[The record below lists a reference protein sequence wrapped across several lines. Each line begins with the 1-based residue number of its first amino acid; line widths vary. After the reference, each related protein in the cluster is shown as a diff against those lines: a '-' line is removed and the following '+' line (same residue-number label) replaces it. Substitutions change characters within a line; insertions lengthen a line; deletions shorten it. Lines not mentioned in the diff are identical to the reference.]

1 MTAEVAILNQQAVA
15 LAADSAVT
23 IGGNNVPKIYPS
35 ANKLFTLSKYA
46 PVGVMVYSSA
56 NFMGVAWEIILK
68 TYRQQLGQQTF
79 SRLEDYAENLLA
91 FIEAND
97 AITPRNQEQ
106 RYTKNLIRSL
116 FEMVNQHVRSQ
127 TQKEQ
132 TSDAEVLS
140 ALVDRLHQEWSA
152 KPVFARVDGTEL
164 DGQSVDMVNQLSE
177 EVAASIFPVLFPELP
192 VESPTYRK
200 LQDLGAISI
209 NHMIDESPFPGTGL
223 VIAGYGEDDLFPAVA
238 TFRLETKVNG
248 NLKHQH
254 ETRKSARIDFEKR
267 AAIVPFAQS
276 DMVATFIEGADPE
289 YQRLVDT
296 QMKNALDELFRSIA
310 EDVLDISEEDP
321 AQKVLQEL
329 SGRTWD
335 RIKNELDT
343 ARRDKFVNPLLDILI
358 SLPKT
363 ELASMAESLVSLTS
377 LKRRLSDSAE
387 TVGGPVDVALISK
400 GDGFIW
406 IDRKHYFSPELNR
419 QFFANYF
426 REAPH
431 ETQS

>member
-1 MTAEVAILNQQAVA
+1 
-15 LAADSAVT
+15 
-23 IGGNNVPKIYPS
+23 
-35 ANKLFTLSKYA
+35 
-46 PVGVMVYSSA
+46 
-56 NFMGVAWEIILK
+56 
-68 TYRQQLGQQTF
+68 
-79 SRLEDYAENLLA
+79 
-91 FIEAND
+91 
-97 AITPRNQEQ
+97 
-106 RYTKNLIRSL
+106 
-116 FEMVNQHVRSQ
+116 
-127 TQKEQ
+127 
-132 TSDAEVLS
+132 
-140 ALVDRLHQEWSA
+140 
-152 KPVFARVDGTEL
+152 
-164 DGQSVDMVNQLSE
+164 
-177 EVAASIFPVLFPELP
+177 
-192 VESPTYRK
+192 
-200 LQDLGAISI
+200 
-209 NHMIDESPFPGTGL
+209 
-223 VIAGYGEDDLFPAVA
+223 
-238 TFRLETKVNG
+238 
-248 NLKHQH
+248 
-254 ETRKSARIDFEKR
+254 
-267 AAIVPFAQS
+267 
-276 DMVATFIEGADPE
+276 
-289 YQRLVDT
+289 
-296 QMKNALDELFRSIA
+296 MKNALDELFRSIA

-335 RIKNELDT
+335 RIKNELDS